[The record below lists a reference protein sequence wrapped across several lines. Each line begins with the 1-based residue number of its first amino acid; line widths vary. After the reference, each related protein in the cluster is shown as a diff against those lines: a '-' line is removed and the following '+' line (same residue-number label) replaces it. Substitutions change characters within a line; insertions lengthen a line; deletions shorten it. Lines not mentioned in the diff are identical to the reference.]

1 VTHKKGFAHLVAIIL
16 IILSILAVVAILYS
30 QTAKKSPSQTNS
42 NLTSEATVQL
52 KKNYA
57 NPFDQKNQYVNP
69 FDQNKN
75 PFDNLK

>member
-1 VTHKKGFAHLVAIIL
+1 MHKKGFAHLVAIIL
-16 IILSILAVVAILYS
+16 VIFSILAVVAILYS
-30 QTAKKSPSQTNS
+30 QKTKKNPTQTNGS
-42 NLTSEATVQL
+42 LTSEATVQL
-52 KKNYA
+52 KKNYT